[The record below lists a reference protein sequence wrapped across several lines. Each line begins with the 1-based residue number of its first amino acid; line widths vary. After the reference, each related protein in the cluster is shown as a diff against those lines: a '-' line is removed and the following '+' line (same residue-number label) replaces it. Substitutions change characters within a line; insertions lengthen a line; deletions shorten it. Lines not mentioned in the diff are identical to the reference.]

1 MIAYILKSSLSLL
14 LLFGLYWFLLRREK
28 LFIFIRYFL
37 LFSIL
42 LSLVLPFISIPVN
55 IQTNEAQKNIITLLN
70 GNLPAINY
78 EQDPI
83 ADISKQQYTEADSIA
98 EALPAKI
105 SFSQILLIV
114 YILGLILSLFRF
126 TKNIFNIYRQ
136 IQLSESIN
144 FSGRKLVLIDNQINP
159 YCFFNT
165 IFVCKHD
172 YLNNKIAKE
181 FLTHELEHIR
191 QSHSID
197 IILLEL
203 IRIVYWFNPILH
215 LYSRA
220 IRVNHEYLADS
231 GVLRDTL
238 DIEIYA
244 DKLLSLISNRE
255 TIPLTSGLNHSL
267 MKRRLLM
274 ITKPKSKSIIYGLRI
289 SLTLCMILVFFLFLS
304 FKPSNTQPIISLTN
318 HKDAI
323 DTLLIDDDSL
333 KTNMTIL
340 NLTPQSS
347 NVIDKKITY
356 TSSGYIKQDTI
367 NQMIVLVDNAIVSF
381 GEITIKADSIVFNK
395 RTNQIYAMGR
405 QNNSGTIIGKPIFK
419 EGSQEFVADEITY
432 NLKTRKALAKNIK
445 AQVNIKLK
453 DSGSLVNSPTPK
465 QIDKSNNDASNPI
478 GNEDMLTLP
487 ENEKPELFPIKKDES
502 TEIKRNFGE
511 KNIHSNTS
519 DFLFL
524 NSDQLKPLG
533 IELNK
538 DGVFYKNLNPNWK
551 QDKVRYSCLS
561 FYCSSNNYL
570 TTNHYSETDVIKAKN
585 RNERLLVK
593 MEITR
598 NDFYPKLIGNTKG
611 KQSLNNETL
620 SEDLKLFPVA
630 ICMSETKLRNRKD
643 TIVVWFKPSEAL
655 KKVLPENVKIED
667 YLKLP
672 IRTK

>member
-37 LFSIL
+37 IFSIL

-55 IQTNEAQKNIITLLN
+55 IQTNEAQKKIITLLN
-70 GNLPAINY
+70 GNLPASNY
-78 EQDPI
+78 EQNPI
-83 ADISKQQYTEADSIA
+83 TDISKQQYTEADSIA

-126 TKNIFNIYRQ
+126 TKNIFNIYHQ
-136 IQLSESIN
+136 IQFSESIN
-144 FSGRKLVLIDNQINP
+144 FSGRKLVLIDNQTNP

-203 IRIVYWFNPILH
+203 IRIVYWFNPILY

-244 DKLLSLISNRE
+244 DKLLSLISKRE

-289 SLTLCMILVFFLFLS
+289 LLTLCMILVFFLFLS
-304 FKPSNTQPIISLTN
+304 FKPSNIQPIISLTN

-323 DTLLIDDDSL
+323 DTLLINDDSL
-333 KTNMTIL
+333 KTNMSIL

-367 NQMIVLVDNAIVSF
+367 NQIIVLVDNAIVSF
-381 GEITIKADSIVFNK
+381 GEITIKADSIVFDK
-395 RTNQIYAMGR
+395 RTSQIYAMGR

-432 NLKTRKALAKNIK
+432 NFKTRKALVKNIK

-453 DSGSLVNSPTPK
+453 DSGSLVNS
-465 QIDKSNNDASNPI
+465 
-478 GNEDMLTLP
+478 M
-487 ENEKPELFPIKKDES
+487 
-502 TEIKRNFGE
+502 
-511 KNIHSNTS
+511 SNTS

-570 TTNHYSETDVIKAKN
+570 TTNHYSETDVIKARN

-593 MEITR
+593 METTR
-598 NDFYPKLIGNTKG
+598 NDFYPLLIGNVNG
-611 KQSLNNETL
+611 KQSLDNETL

-630 ICMSETKLRNRKD
+630 ICMSET
-643 TIVVWFKPSEAL
+643 SSS
-655 KKVLPENVKIED
+655 
-667 YLKLP
+667 
-672 IRTK
+672 

>member
-1 MIAYILKSSLSLL
+1 MTAYILKSSLSLL

-28 LFIFIRYFL
+28 LFKFIRYFL

-42 LSLVLPFISIPVN
+42 FSLVVPFISIPVN
-55 IQTNEAQKNIITLLN
+55 IQTNEAKKNIITLLN
-70 GNLPAINY
+70 GTLPASNI
-78 EQDPI
+78 EQSAI
-83 ADISKQQYTEADSIA
+83 TDISIQKFTEADSLA
-98 EALPAKI
+98 EELHGKVN
-105 SFSQILLIV
+105 FSQILLIL
-114 YILGLILSLFRF
+114 YILGVILSLYRF

-136 IQLSESIN
+136 IQLSESIS

-165 IFVCKHD
+165 IFVCKYD

-191 QSHSID
+191 QSHSTD
-197 IILLEL
+197 IILLES
-203 IRIVYWFNPILH
+203 IRIVYWFNPILY

-220 IRVNHEYLADS
+220 MRANHEYLADS
-231 GVLRDTL
+231 GVLRDSS
-238 DIEIYA
+238 DIEIYVN
-244 DKLLSLISNRE
+244 KLLSLISYRE
-255 TIPLTSGLNHSL
+255 TMPLTSGLKHSL

-274 ITKPKSKSIIYGLRI
+274 IIKPKSKSINYRLRI
-289 SLTLCMILVFFLFLS
+289 SLTLCMIIVFFLFLS
-304 FKPSNTQPIISLTN
+304 FKPSNAHSVIALTG
-318 HKDAI
+318 HKDYAVS
-323 DTLLIDDDSL
+323 LPVDDDSL
-333 KTNMTIL
+333 KANMTISD
-340 NLTPQSS
+340 LTPQSS
-347 NVIDKKITY
+347 NIFDKKMTFS
-356 TSSGYIKQDTI
+356 SSGYIKNDTI
-367 NQMIVLVDNAIVSF
+367 NQMIVLVDNAILTL
-381 GEITIKADSIVFNK
+381 GEITIKADSIVFNT
-395 RTNQIYAMGR
+395 RTYQIYATGR
-405 QNNSGTIIGKPIFK
+405 QDGSGTIIGKAFFK
-419 EGSQEFVADEITY
+419 EGSQEMEADEITY
-432 NLKTRKALAKNIK
+432 NMNTLKASAKNVK
-445 AQVNIKLK
+445 AQVNMKLK
-453 DSGSLVNSPTPK
+453 DSVSSVNSPTHN
-465 QIDKSNNDASNPI
+465 QIDKSNNDGSNLI

-487 ENEKPELFPIKKDES
+487 ENEKPVLFPNKKDES

-511 KNIHSNTS
+511 ISIHSNTS
-519 DFLFL
+519 GFLFL

-538 DGVFYKNLNPNWK
+538 NGVFYKNLNPNWE

-570 TTNHYSETDVIKAKN
+570 TTNHYSETDVIKARN

-593 MEITR
+593 MGITR
-598 NDFYPKLIGNTKG
+598 NDFYPILIGNTKG

-655 KKVLPENVKIED
+655 KKALPENIKIED

>member
-55 IQTNEAQKNIITLLN
+55 IQTNVAQKKIITFLN
-70 GNLPAINY
+70 GNLPALNY
-78 EQDPI
+78 EHIPI
-83 ADISKQQYTEADSIA
+83 AEIPKQQYTEADSIS
-98 EALPAKI
+98 ETLPAKI
-105 SFSQILLIV
+105 SFSRIFIFTYL
-114 YILGLILSLFRF
+114 LGLILTLFRF

-136 IQLSESIN
+136 IQLSENTS

-165 IFVCKHD
+165 IFVCKRD

-181 FLTHELEHIR
+181 FLIHELEHIR

-197 IILLEL
+197 IILLEF

-231 GVLRDTL
+231 GVLRDTP
-238 DIEIYA
+238 DIELYA
-244 DKLLSLISNRE
+244 DKLLSLISYRV

-267 MKRRLLM
+267 MKMRLLM
-274 ITKPKSKSIIYGLRI
+274 ITKPESKSIIYGLRI
-289 SLTLCMILVFFLFLS
+289 SLTLCLIFVFFLILS
-304 FKPSNTQPIISLTN
+304 FKRSDTQPVVSLTN
-318 HKDAI
+318 NKDVI
-323 DTLLIDDDSL
+323 DTLLIDDGSL
-333 KTNMTIL
+333 KTNMPVL
-340 NLTPQSS
+340 DLTTQSS
-347 NVIDKKITY
+347 NAIDKKITY

-381 GEITIKADSIVFNK
+381 GDITIKADSLEFNK

-405 QNNSGTIIGKPIFK
+405 QNSSGTILGKPVFK

-432 NLKTRKALAKNIK
+432 NLNTRKALVRNINS
-445 AQVNIKLK
+445 QSDIKIK
-453 DSGSLVNSPTPK
+453 DSGSLVS
-465 QIDKSNNDASNPI
+465 S
-478 GNEDMLTLP
+478 
-487 ENEKPELFPIKKDES
+487 
-502 TEIKRNFGE
+502 
-511 KNIHSNTS
+511 HTS

-524 NSDQLKPLG
+524 NSYQLKPLG

-561 FYCSSNNYL
+561 FYCGNDNYL
-570 TTNHYSETDVIKAKN
+570 TTNHYSETEVTKAGN
-585 RNERLLVK
+585 RNERRLAK
-593 MEITR
+593 MEISR
-598 NDFYPKLIGNTKG
+598 NDFYPILIGDTEG
-611 KQSLNNETL
+611 KQSLDNRTL
-620 SEDLKLFPVA
+620 PEDLKLFPVA
-630 ICMSETKLRNRKD
+630 ICLSETKLRNRKD

-655 KKVLPENVKIED
+655 KLALPENVKIED
-667 YLKLP
+667 YLKVP
-672 IRTK
+672 FRKR